1 MSCYIPLDYCY
12 RYVGIIIIIII
23 MLVETQSYQIYK
35 YFTQKDYESM
45 ITKLMFIFPFFST
58 LHLKI
63 NNAI

>member
-12 RYVGIIIIIII
+12 RYVGIIIII

>member
-12 RYVGIIIIIII
+12 RYVGIIIII

-45 ITKLMFIFPFFST
+45 ITKLMFIFPSFST

>member
-12 RYVGIIIIIII
+12 RYVGIIII